1 MSRKMVFILLFS
13 LSALIV
19 SSAAI
24 SIVSGLGN
32 SLRPNIENTSY
43 SEANSS
49 FKPCGD
55 PIDTPVYPGSINST
69 K

>member
-1 MSRKMVFILLFS
+1 MLLILLLS

-19 SSAAI
+19 SSAAT
-24 SIVSGLGN
+24 SMAGGPGN
-32 SLRPNIENTSY
+32 SLRLNIEDMSY

-55 PIDTPVYPGSINST
+55 PIDTPVYPASINST
-69 K
+69 E